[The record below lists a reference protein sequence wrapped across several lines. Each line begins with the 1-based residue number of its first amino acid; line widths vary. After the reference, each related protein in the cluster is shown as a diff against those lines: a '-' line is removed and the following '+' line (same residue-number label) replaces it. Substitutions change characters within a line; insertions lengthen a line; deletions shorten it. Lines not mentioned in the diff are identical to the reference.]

1 MEIWDAYDENYN
13 IIEGMTLVRGDEAFI
28 PEGVYH
34 LVCDIIVKH
43 IDGTYLLMQRDPRKH
58 YPLMW
63 EASAGGS
70 ALKGE
75 SPLDAATR
83 ELFEETGIK
92 SSTLKEI
99 GRKISPK
106 NRTAYADFYCETDC
120 DKESIVLQE
129 GETVAYRWVT
139 RDELL
144 NLKEDEIV
152 TKRVIQFLE

>member
-1 MEIWDAYDENYN
+1 MEICDAYDENYN

-43 IDGTYLLMQRDPRKH
+43 TDGTYLLMQRDSRKH

-75 SPLDAATR
+75 SPLEAATR

-139 RDELL
+139 RDELFS
-144 NLKEDEIV
+144 LKDDEIV
-152 TKRVIQFLE
+152 TKRVIQFLD

>member
-1 MEIWDAYDENYN
+1 
-13 IIEGMTLVRGDEAFI
+13 
-28 PEGVYH
+28 
-34 LVCDIIVKH
+34 
-43 IDGTYLLMQRDPRKH
+43 
-58 YPLMW
+58 MW

-139 RDELL
+139 RDELFS
-144 NLKEDEIV
+144 LKDDEIV
-152 TKRVIQFLE
+152 TKRVIQFLD